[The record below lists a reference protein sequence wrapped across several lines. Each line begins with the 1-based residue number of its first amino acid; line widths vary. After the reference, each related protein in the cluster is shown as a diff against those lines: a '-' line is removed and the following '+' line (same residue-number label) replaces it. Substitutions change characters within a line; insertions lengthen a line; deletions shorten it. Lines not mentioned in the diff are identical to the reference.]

1 MAAQISQPAP
11 KKSPLGLIG
20 TAGGAIIGGVYG
32 GPAGAATGASLGG
45 SIGGAV
51 GQQTQTAQVQNIGTP
66 ESSPLMRRQQQIE
79 SDPAT
84 QMRNGKIA
92 LASMD
97 AETRKAFEPV
107 LDEGLRRHAQD
118 RKQQYGYGYTGGEI
132 A

>member
-1 MAAQISQPAP
+1 MTTQVTPPPP
-11 KKSPLGLIG
+11 KKPGMFEQILPMAGSIIG
-20 TAGGAIIGGVYG
+20 GIYGGPGGAAAGGAAGGAIANSNQKP
-32 GPAGAATGASLGG
+32 PAQIVQTPAT
-45 SIGGAV
+45 
-51 GQQTQTAQVQNIGTP
+51 
-66 ESSPLMRRQQQIE
+66 SPLQRRQESIQ